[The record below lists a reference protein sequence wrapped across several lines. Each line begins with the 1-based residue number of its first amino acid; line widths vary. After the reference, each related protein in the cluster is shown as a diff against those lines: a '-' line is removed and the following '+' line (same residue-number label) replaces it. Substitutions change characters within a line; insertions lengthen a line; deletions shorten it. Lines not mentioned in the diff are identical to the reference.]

1 VENQGDGTV
10 MQQSEVQEVTF
21 SAGMGLGGSATLTYT
36 DLYGQSWTTRPIAL
50 GESHHYVLEYAL
62 GTHTATKCWLVLSY
76 GGVKASTSKN
86 TLADMTAEV
95 VRATVLGLSPIYT
108 ATANPNLARSVRVV
122 ERPEKT
128 SHKFQDGIKA
138 ASKKTFD
145 VYITVDPFSGLN
157 EAGGLKEFTAYLANG
172 ADAGNAGTTN
182 AAGGANDE
190 IGAGNA
196 YVAVTSGADASA
208 AIKDALEA
216 LPNNVIPA
224 VTVTKID
231 HTTGDTDDRG
241 NHGNSFHQSY
251 RITFS
256 SSSNTGDQNM
266 LSCDA
271 SACNHDGCLNRK
283 VGASSVTYLHSDI
296 AAGTPTTNTRKS
308 PKVNFNGQ
316 GYFVVDVHRN
326 TNVAPANGDFS
337 SGEAYVEWNTGSGVE
352 RATFPLIAT
361 AATAQTALRG
371 ITGWSGVTVAS
382 LCGGSACST
391 DLLHTQAHAYTVT
404 FPAGYDDGGQTPNV
418 GIVGTYGGAAA
429 LADSGNGD
437 GKVIIV
443 DQRFSNTLFLGEYTG
458 WQKVACTK
466 GSDDDDANRIDEC
479 TATPSAQFQIGDN
492 FKLTNV
498 RFGYVSAST
507 NANTVTG
514 DFSTLHHATGD
525 IGFASSFTA
534 NADAFIRINY
544 DAAFPTV
551 ASIITDDYF
560 AVGSTVEVLDTTWDL
575 DASGMPDATQ
585 STNAYRKFQVLSHV
599 KNIHGHSFAKLD
611 SSPTTDSA
619 SNYALKVTT
628 NNHTVTT
635 RTNIEINAV
644 QNEVQSIRGFVA
656 NEMKFSTTA
665 GQDAFRLYINKD
677 KPNVEFTEVLDGAST
692 VLELQE
698 AINAFSVLSGP
709 VSVTQAAAGLGE
721 IKITFAA
728 IDGDVPQV
736 EAVMEASHSGATAT
750 SGLSW
755 VSLTQ
760 HEGWSFFAGK
770 NARLENVEPGSIINI
785 TSSETVSFTHDL
797 AAGSMVFSYD
807 GNVGSAAV
815 TFGSITDANARAA
828 LNSILNHK
836 GLPKFAFI
844 DADITITGTTGIA
857 VAMPEGVDGSKLGLS
872 PAGDSNAAAP
882 ASLTT
887 ISKSVAKN
895 NNGKSFKVVRVENN
909 YQALASP
916 TSTQTTLTFD
926 ATHNVVT
933 AYGVA
938 VGDEIRYTQASAGAH
953 CQLVDAAGAA
963 PDTPHE
969 DVYITIVNYDTTG
982 DAEKTVLTHGGATAA
997 TDTGC
1002 AAAITRTT
1010 IVVDAMPDAMAA
1022 ASTGKNVEMEIKS
1035 PAGSCSVT
1043 EAVKGTYESDV
1054 CSSRGSC
1061 DGASGLC
1068 TCHEGY
1074 SGEACETQTV
1084 LV

>member
-1 VENQGDGTV
+1 
-10 MQQSEVQEVTF
+10 
-21 SAGMGLGGSATLTYT
+21 LGGL
-36 DLYGQSWTTRPIAL
+36 
-50 GESHHYVLEYAL
+50 
-62 GTHTATKCWLVLSY
+62 
-76 GGVKASTSKN
+76 N
-86 TLADMTAEV
+86 AEV
-95 VRATVLGLSPIYT
+95 IRATVLGLSPIYDLS

-122 ERPEKT
+122 ERPGLT

-145 VYITVDPFSGLN
+145 IYITADPFSGLK

-172 ADAGNAGTTN
+172 TAALTAGTTN
-182 AAGGANDE
+182 AAGTAEIDE
-190 IGAGNA
+190 IAAGNA

-208 AIKDALEA
+208 AIKDALEG

-224 VTVTKID
+224 VTVTKSD
-231 HTTGDTDDRG
+231 YTTGNTDDRG
-241 NHGNSFHQSY
+241 NYGNSFHQSY

-271 SACNHDGCLNRK
+271 SACNHDGCVNRK

-296 AAGTPTTNTRKS
+296 AAGTPTTKTRKS

-326 TNVAPANGDFS
+326 TGTAPLNGDFS

-391 DLLHTQAHAYTVT
+391 DLLHTKAHAYTVT

-418 GIVGTYGGAAA
+418 GIVGTYGGA
-429 LADSGNGD
+429 SGIASD

-443 DQRFSNTLFLGEYTG
+443 DQRFSNTLFLGDITG
-458 WQKVACTK
+458 WQKVTCTK
-466 GSDDDDANRIDEC
+466 GAGAEDLDVC
-479 TATPSAQFQIGDN
+479 TATPSVQFQIGDN
-492 FKLTNV
+492 FKLTYV
-498 RFGYVSAST
+498 RFGYEDADT
-507 NANTVTG
+507 LANTVAG
-514 DFSTLHHATGD
+514 DFSTLHHASAD
-525 IGFASSFTA
+525 IGFHSSFTA
-534 NADAFIRINY
+534 DADAFIRINY
-544 DAAFPTV
+544 DAAYPTV

-611 SSPTTDSA
+611 SSPTSDSA

-628 NNHTVTT
+628 NNHTVTA
-635 RTNIEINAV
+635 RTDIEINAV
-644 QNEVQSIRGFVA
+644 QNEVQSIRGFVL
-656 NEMKFSTTA
+656 NEMRFSATA
-665 GQDAFRLYINKD
+665 GTDAFRLYINKD

-709 VSVTQAAAGLGE
+709 VTVAQTAAGLGE

-736 EAVMEASHSGATAT
+736 EAVTEASRTGLTATA
-750 SGLSW
+750 GLSW

-785 TSSETVSFTHDL
+785 TSRETVTFAISSF
-797 AAGSMVFSYD
+797 ASGSLVFSYD
-807 GNVGSAAV
+807 GNVGETAIVKDAV
-815 TFGSITDANARAA
+815 TAANVFAA
-828 LNSILNHK
+828 LNSIKDHK
-836 GLPKFAFI
+836 GAVKFTFI
-844 DADITITGTTGIA
+844 ALDITGAGNTGFA
-857 VAMPEGVDGSKLGLS
+857 VEMPEGVDGSKLGLS
-872 PAGDSNAAAP
+872 PASGSEVA
-882 ASLTT
+882 T

-909 YQALASP
+909 YQALSP
-916 TSTQTTLTFD
+916 TSTQTKATFSQ
-926 ATHNVVT
+926 THNVVT

-938 VGDEIRYTQASAGAH
+938 VGDEIRYTQAVAGDH
-953 CQLVDAAGAA
+953 CQLVDATGAP

-969 DVYITIVNYDTTG
+969 DVYINDVDYVTTDG
-982 DAEKTVLTHGGATAA
+982 SESTVLTHGGTTGT
-997 TDTGC
+997 TDTDC
-1002 AAAITRTT
+1002 AASITRTT

-1022 ASTGKNVEMEIKS
+1022 ASTGKNVEMEIKG